1 MVRGKSQEA
10 IAGGI
15 QHAVT
20 LQGPDGGCA
29 AGKLVRLQRCVGCK
43 RDSTG

>member
-1 MVRGKSQEA
+1 MARREKPG
-10 IAGGI
+10 GYCGI

-29 AGKLVRLQRCVGCK
+29 AGKLGRVQRCVGCK